1 MSHWLDVSG
10 ETGMPIDPRLWRRN
24 PIASTYPAC
33 QAVEAAAEQG
43 PELAYAY
50 LRRLRE
56 GLMCGLKKLDQT
68 EALVGEAGPAGL
80 DVERFESTSARTRSR
95 RASPPTSTRSAT
107 HRTLPARPA
116 R

>member
-43 PELAYAY
+43 P
-50 LRRLRE
+50 RSPTRT
-56 GLMCGLKKLDQT
+56 CG
-68 EALVGEAGPAGL
+68 GF
-80 DVERFESTSARTRSR
+80 ERA
-95 RASPPTSTRSAT
+95 
-107 HRTLPARPA
+107 
-116 R
+116 